1 MPFLVTYNPVLPNI
15 KEIINK
21 HWNILSINRSF
32 KETYN
37 NVQPMV
43 AFRENVNLK
52 QLIGIN
58 KIKSSQNVFTYTQT
72 ATTDQCTP
80 CSSIDRFPANKF
92 SK

>member
-21 HWNILSINRSF
+21 DWNILGINRSF

-43 AFRENVNLK
+43 AFRENVDLK

-58 KIKSSQNVFTYTQT
+58 KIKSSQNVFTYRQT
-72 ATTDQCTP
+72 VTINQCTP
-80 CSSIDRFPANKF
+80 CSSIDRFPASKF

>member
-21 HWNILSINRSF
+21 HWNILGINRSF

-43 AFRENVNLK
+43 AFSENVNLK

-80 CSSIDRFPANKF
+80 CSSIDHFPANKF

>member
-21 HWNILSINRSF
+21 HWNILGINRSF

-43 AFRENVNLK
+43 AFSENVNLK
-52 QLIGIN
+52 QLIGIK
-58 KIKSSQNVFTYTQT
+58 KIKSSQNVFTYTHSNHRSMY
-72 ATTDQCTP
+72 P
-80 CSSIDRFPANKF
+80 MLLN
-92 SK
+92 